1 MRFDIDPCLE
11 RAETP
16 PSEAYCDPD
25 VFGVERE
32 AIFKT
37 TWLPV
42 ADPPFESNSILPFS
56 LLPGV
61 LDEELVF
68 TRDADDRLHCLSN
81 VCTHRG
87 MIVASETGPA
97 ARLRCGY
104 HGRTFMLDGRLAKA
118 PGFRGAENFPRPADD
133 LSSVSAKSWGP
144 VHFVSLKPNLSFD
157 DWIQPLREWVDF
169 LDPAQLV
176 PDPEGQCR
184 YVVNANWKLYL
195 DNYLEG
201 FHIPTVHKSLLAALD
216 VADYRIECFEGGS
229 VQIGMGSEGTPT
241 LALGPGHPLHGQAV
255 AALYFHLFPNTLVNV
270 YPWGVS
276 INRVNPMGLAQTEVI
291 FARYVSRPEL
301 LETGAGAGLHQVEME
316 DEAVV
321 EATQKGIRSS
331 LYTRGRYAP
340 QHEAAVHHFHRWWS
354 ARIG

>member
-16 PSEAYCDPD
+16 PGEAYCDPD
-25 VFGVERE
+25 VFQAERE
-32 AIFKT
+32 AIFQT
-37 TWLPV
+37 NWLPV
-42 ADPPFESNSILPFS
+42 ADPPFQSSAVLPVT

-61 LDEELVF
+61 LDETLVL
-68 TRDADDRLHCLSN
+68 TRDADERVHCLSN

-87 MIVASETGPA
+87 MMVACEAGPA

-104 HGRTFMLDGRLAKA
+104 HGRTFALDGKLATA
-118 PGFRGAENFPRPADD
+118 PGFRGAENFPRPSDD
-133 LSSVSAKSWGP
+133 LPSIPAHGWGP
-144 VHFVSLKPNLSFD
+144 VHFVSMNPKQSFE
-157 DWIQPLREWVDF
+157 DWIHPLREWVDF
-169 LDPAQLV
+169 LDPAELV
-176 PDPEGQCR
+176 PDPEALQR
-184 YVVNANWKLYL
+184 YEVNANWKLYL

-216 VADYRIECFEGGS
+216 VTGYRAECFEGGS

-241 LALGPGHPLHGQAV
+241 LELGTQHPLYGQSV

-291 FARYVSRPEL
+291 FARYVLRPEL
-301 LETGAGAGLHQVEME
+301 LEMGAGAGLHQVEME

-321 EATQKGIRSS
+321 EATQKGVRSS

-354 ARIG
+354 TRIG